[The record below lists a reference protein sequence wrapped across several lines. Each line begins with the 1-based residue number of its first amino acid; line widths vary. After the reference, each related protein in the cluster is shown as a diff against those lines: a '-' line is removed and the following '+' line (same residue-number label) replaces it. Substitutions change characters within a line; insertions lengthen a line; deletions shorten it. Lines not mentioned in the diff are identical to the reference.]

1 MIESKSEQA
10 NAFPQGVAVRGV
22 HTFRADVDATSG
34 STDSAPGPHDLFD
47 SALASCKA
55 LTAIWYARRN
65 QIPLE
70 RVEAKVEHD
79 NSKERQ
85 GVYAMKV
92 SLAFHGP
99 LNEEQRKRL
108 CAAVEKCPIHKLM
121 TTAEIVITT
130 EPLGPEQSSAV

>member
-10 NAFPQGVAVRGV
+10 NAFPQAVNVRGV
-22 HTFRADVDATSG
+22 HTFRADVGAAMGSADA
-34 STDSAPGPHDLFD
+34 APGPHDLFD
-47 SALASCKA
+47 AALATCKA
-55 LTAIWYARRN
+55 LTAIWYARHN

-70 RVEAKVEHD
+70 RVETKVESD

-99 LNEEQRKRL
+99 LSEEQRKRL
-108 CAAVEKCPIHKLM
+108 YAAVEKCPIHKLM
-121 TTAEIVITT
+121 TTAEIVIST
-130 EPLGPEQSSAV
+130 EPLGPEHSAAV